1 MEPGKALVGLL
12 YVYLKGAKKPENH
25 AVAYLTTD
33 RTLID
38 NVPGQDILTVLDSDC
53 VSNDMALKVFFQLYN
68 RWDVVKIELYA
79 VYEVKLHVCY

>member
-33 RTLID
+33 RTII
-38 NVPGQDILTVLDSDC
+38 N
-53 VSNDMALKVFFQLYN
+53 
-68 RWDVVKIELYA
+68 
-79 VYEVKLHVCY
+79 